1 MGSARLQKDGV
12 AVFCRLPVHCTDQA
26 RETLKGVNS
35 FGWVVPYHTPAHPLG
50 GSWPA
55 PGKAQQTG
63 EAWSSG
69 MMDPSEAIHRNDED
83 R

>member
-12 AVFCRLPVHCTDQA
+12 AVFCRFPVHCTDQA

-50 GSWPA
+50 GVGRRRGRPSRPA
-55 PGKAQQTG
+55 KHGPPG
-63 EAWSSG
+63 
-69 MMDPSEAIHRNDED
+69 
-83 R
+83 

>member
-12 AVFCRLPVHCTDQA
+12 AVFCRFPVHCTDQA

-50 GSWPA
+50 ELAGAGEGPA
-55 PGKAQQTG
+55 
-63 EAWSSG
+63 
-69 MMDPSEAIHRNDED
+69 D
-83 R
+83 RRSMVLRDDGPK